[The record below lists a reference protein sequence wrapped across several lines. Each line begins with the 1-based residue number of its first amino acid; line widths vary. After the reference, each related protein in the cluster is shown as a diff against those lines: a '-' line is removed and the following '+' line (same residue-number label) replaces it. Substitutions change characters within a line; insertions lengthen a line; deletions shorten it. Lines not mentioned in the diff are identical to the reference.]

1 MDLSDLEAEAK
12 AKLDATFYD
21 YIAGG
26 AEDERTLA
34 DNQDAWD
41 RMRLRPRVLRDVTTI
56 DTSTTMLGARVSSP
70 VAIAPMAM
78 QHRASPD
85 GPVATARAAQ
95 ATGALFCMGL
105 FGAGSAAQVA
115 AVPGNAPR
123 WLQVYVM
130 ADRARS
136 VEAIARSA
144 EQGYG
149 AIVIT
154 VDVARQG
161 NRRRD
166 ARNRWTFLQS
176 DGQVEDP
183 NELFDHALTFDDI
196 AWFAERTPIPLVV
209 KGVARGDDAK
219 ACVDAGAAGVV
230 VSNHGGRQLDGA
242 LATADALADVV
253 ANVAAGPRST
263 STGASVAGGVVKRPS
278 RWGRRRSSWD
288 VRDVGT
294 RRRGPE
300 GRRGRDARLPGRG
313 RAGDDGALRGDAGRR
328 DRREPARRARLESTA
343 RMSAAPL
350 VVCVHHPA
358 AVDVERL
365 GRGGATSARP
375 IQSSCSPSRRASR
388 CVARGSRRRS
398 TQACSRRRRF
408 RRGDP
413 RDLGA
418 GGGSC

>member
-253 ANVAAGPRST
+253 AGVDGRAE
-263 STGASVAGGVVKRPS
+263 VYVDGGIRRGQHVVKALAMGAQAVFVGRPVM
-278 RWGRRRSSWD
+278 WG
-288 VRDVGT
+288 
-294 RRRGPE
+294 
-300 GRRGRDARLPGRG
+300 
-313 RAGDDGALRGDAGRR
+313 
-328 DRREPARRARLESTA
+328 
-343 RMSAAPL
+343 L
-350 VVCVHHPA
+350 VVADQKGVEG
-358 AVDVERL
+358 VMRGFQDEVERAMAL
-365 GRGGATSARP
+365 CGATRVDEIDASLLAEPGWNRP
-375 IQSSCSPSRRASR
+375 
-388 CVARGSRRRS
+388 RG
-398 TQACSRRRRF
+398 
-408 RRGDP
+408 
-413 RDLGA
+413 
-418 GGGSC
+418 